1 MRVYN
6 EDEFRQQEDLVLKS
20 ISEGAIYLHPTDTIY
35 GIGCDA
41 TNSTAVKR
49 IREAKQQREQPF
61 SIIAPSK
68 QWITKHCVM
77 TKEAK
82 QWLEKLPGP
91 YTLILTLKSKSIV
104 APGVV
109 PGKDTIGV
117 RMPDHWIQDI
127 ALALNRPLITTSAN
141 LHGKAFMTSLEDMAP
156 ELGHKMDFALYEGRK
171 EGKPSTIVD
180 LTGDVKVIPREG
192 RKPKLLARVLA
203 RGTSAVRRVA
213 NVGRRIGARLR
224 RR

>member
-20 ISEGAIYLHPTDTIY
+20 ISEGAVYLHPTDTIY
-35 GIGCDA
+35 GLGCDA

-49 IREAKQQREQPF
+49 IRQAKQQHEQPF

-68 QWITKHCVM
+68 QWIAKHCVM
-77 TKEAK
+77 TKEAEE
-82 QWLEKLPGP
+82 WLEKLPGP
-91 YTLILTLKSKSIV
+91 YTLILKLKSKNIV
-104 APGVV
+104 APEVL

-127 ALALNRPLITTSAN
+127 ALALHRPLVTTSAN
-141 LHGKAFMTSLEDMAP
+141 LHGKAFMTSLDDLAP

-180 LTGDVKVIPREG
+180 LTGDTKVIPREG
-192 RKPKLLARVLA
+192 RKPKLLARMLA
-203 RGTSAVRRVA
+203 KGTSAVRRVA
-213 NVGRRIGARLR
+213 AAGLRLTRLR